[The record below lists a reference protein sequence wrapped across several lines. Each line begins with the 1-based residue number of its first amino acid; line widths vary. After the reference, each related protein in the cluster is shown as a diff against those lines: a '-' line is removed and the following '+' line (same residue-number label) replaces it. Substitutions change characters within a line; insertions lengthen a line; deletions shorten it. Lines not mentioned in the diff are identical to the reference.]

1 MPRAGFTRVPGEDEA
16 SSACALLAAFRV
28 PAPGVT
34 RLHEDL
40 GHRLS
45 NILAALAERKVG
57 KQHCA
62 EDKTL
67 SVKTASLQSVLISS
81 GRPQGSKEM

>member
-1 MPRAGFTRVPGEDEA
+1 MCV
-16 SSACALLAAFRV
+16 LLAAFRV

-40 GHRLS
+40 GHHLS

-62 EDKTL
+62 EDKN
-67 SVKTASLQSVLISS
+67 SE
-81 GRPQGSKEM
+81 R